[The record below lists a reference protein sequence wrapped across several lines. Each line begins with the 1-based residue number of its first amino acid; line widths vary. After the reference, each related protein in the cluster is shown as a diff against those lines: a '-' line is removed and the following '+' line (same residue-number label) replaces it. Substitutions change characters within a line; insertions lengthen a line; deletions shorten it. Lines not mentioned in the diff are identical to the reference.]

1 MATQRYRTLEV
12 TGFDFLNDFMGQAN
26 YDRLVGYDQIAD
38 GALRKTKKF
47 LVINDTASVERIIKK
62 RLLPECD
69 VIKGKPRRSKI
80 LAPM

>member
-1 MATQRYRTLEV
+1 MIFIGL
-12 TGFDFLNDFMGQAN
+12 AN
-26 YDRLVGYDQIAD
+26 YDRLVGYDEIAD

-69 VIKGKPRRSKI
+69 VI
-80 LAPM
+80 